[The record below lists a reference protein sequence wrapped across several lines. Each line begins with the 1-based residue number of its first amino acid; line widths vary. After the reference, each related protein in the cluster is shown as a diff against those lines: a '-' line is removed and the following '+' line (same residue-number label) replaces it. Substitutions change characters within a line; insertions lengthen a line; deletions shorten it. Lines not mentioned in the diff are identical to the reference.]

1 MSIRA
6 EQVTYS
12 IQVKTSDKL
21 FAGTDNDVYIRI
33 GCVKSKPGIHGQAP
47 IKSEKYCT
55 NSHRPVR
62 APSGAWIPELNSVCA
77 GRFLEINKHC

>member
-33 GCVKSKPGIHGQAP
+33 GCVKSKQ
-47 IKSEKYCT
+47 C
-55 NSHRPVR
+55 
-62 APSGAWIPELNSVCA
+62 LCA
-77 GRFLEINKHC
+77 VDKTVTLTLVTS

>member
-33 GCVKSKPGIHGQAP
+33 GCVKSIRGGYSV
-47 IKSEKYCT
+47 IKQKLSDP
-55 NSHRPVR
+55 N
-62 APSGAWIPELNSVCA
+62 
-77 GRFLEINKHC
+77 